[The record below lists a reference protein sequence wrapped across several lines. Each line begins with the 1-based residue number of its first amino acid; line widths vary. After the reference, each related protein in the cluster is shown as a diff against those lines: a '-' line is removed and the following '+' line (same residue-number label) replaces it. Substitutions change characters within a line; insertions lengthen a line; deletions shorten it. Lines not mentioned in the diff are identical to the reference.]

1 MLLHATG
8 GAEPDTPH
16 ADPPAPGRDFGRIAA
31 FAARLL
37 DTPLSV
43 LSLVEEERPYTCGA
57 PGDAWQRRLA
67 APLSRTLCGVAVRTG
82 SVVLAEDARDLP
94 AVLADPEMWLGEVGY
109 AGIPFHHADGRV
121 AGALSVADQRRR
133 AWTPEEVELLASLA
147 HFAALLVRSEDRGRT
162 LDGVLAAAAGSA
174 GRGVSLRM
182 LRKAVETMQLGVTI
196 TDLSGRILY
205 SNPADARMHGYEAGE
220 LEGADARILAP
231 PEQARPLQPQRLE
244 EVRSWSRETVNVR
257 KDGTRF
263 PVLLRSD
270 LVTDPAGRPVAL
282 VTCCEDL
289 THRKALEQELLR
301 NAFYDPVT
309 RLPNSGLLRH
319 RLDLTM
325 DAARREERRFAVV
338 GIELDRVQLVRDS
351 LGREAGEDLLRAA
364 GERLRE
370 CSPPEAMLAHVAQD
384 QFVVLVEPPQALDAA
399 TRVAACVR
407 GDAARALPGRGA
419 RRVHRGER
427 GRRALRP
434 GVHPRRRR
442 PPRRGD
448 RGGPRPRGGGR
459 AVPGLR
465 PRHARGGHG
474 PAGPGERPPPGAGAG
489 RAAGPLPADRA
500 AGHRQHHRLRGPRA
514 VGAPGARAPPPR
526 RVRAAGGGD
535 RAHPPHRPGGAGGGL
550 PHPGRLAAAPRVRGS
565 QDGGQPF
572 PATVRAAG
580 PGAAGAGRARPHR
593 RHAGDAGAGDHRE
606 RHPPA
611 LPAGDAG
618 APPAQGAGG
627 GAARGRLRDRLL
639 LPGLSAPPSPR
650 RAEDRPLLHLG
661 ERAQRPPDR
670 AHHRGHGAGARGG
683 GDRRGD
689 RDAPSSWAS
698 CGGSRASTGRGT
710 SSPARRPPR
719 RSKPSSGTILPG
731 EAAGAQG
738 PLGAGDGCLGGHRGR
753 VRAAARRPRRE
764 RRALCPLR
772 ATRCGRWPRAWRPS
786 TAWRPPW

>member
-407 GDAARALPGRGA
+407 GMLHEPFLAGGRDVFTGASVGVVLCGPEYTRADDVLRDAAIAVVRAREAGDGQYQVFDPAMHAAAMDRLDL
-419 RRVHRGER
+419 ENDL
-427 GRRALRP
+427 RRALER
-434 GVHPRRRR
+434 GELRVHYQPIVRLDTGSITGFEALARWEH
-442 PPRRGD
+442 PERG
-448 RGGPRPRGGGR
+448 
-459 AVPGLR
+459 
-465 PRHARGGHG
+465 
-474 PAGPGERPPPGAGAG
+474 
-489 RAAGPLPADRA
+489 
-500 AGHRQHHRLRGPRA
+500 
-514 VGAPGARAPPPR
+514 
-526 RVRAAGGGD
+526 
-535 RAHPPHRPGGAGGGL
+535 
-550 PHPGRLAAAPRVRGS
+550 
-565 QDGGQPF
+565 
-572 PATVRAAG
+572 
-580 PGAAGAGRARPHR
+580 
-593 RHAGDAGAGDHRE
+593 
-606 RHPPA
+606 
-611 LPAGDAG
+611 
-618 APPAQGAGG
+618 
-627 GAARGRLRDRLL
+627 LL
-639 LPGLSAPPSPR
+639 LPDEFVPLAEETGLILPIGLAVLEEACRTLAGWQQRPGCEDLRMAVNLSPRQFAQPDLVRRVQGVLARTGVTPGTLELEITESVILQHSPRVMQALHRLKALGVGLHVDDFGTGYSSLAYLHRLPLDALKIDRSFISGSEPNGLQIVRTIVAMAQALGVAVIGEGIETAELLGELRGLSCEYGQGYFFA
-650 RAEDRPLLHLG
+650 RP
-661 ERAQRPPDR
+661 
-670 AHHRGHGAGARGG
+670 
-683 GDRRGD
+683 
-689 RDAPSSWAS
+689 
-698 CGGSRASTGRGT
+698 
-710 SSPARRPPR
+710 
-719 RSKPSSGTILPG
+719 
-731 EAAGAQG
+731 
-738 PLGAGDGCLGGHRGR
+738 
-753 VRAAARRPRRE
+753 AAAE
-764 RRALCPLR
+764 EIEALFR
-772 ATRCGRWPRAWRPS
+772 DNPS
-786 TAWRPPW
+786 W

>member
-1 MLLHATG
+1 MLLHAAG
-8 GAEPDTPH
+8 GAELDTSHADTP
-16 ADPPAPGRDFGRIAA
+16 APCGDFGRIAEL
-31 FAARLL
+31 AARLL
-37 DTPLSV
+37 DAPLSV

-57 PGDAWQRRLA
+57 PGGAWQRRLT

-94 AVLADPEMWLGEVGY
+94 AVLADPEVWLGEVGY
-109 AGIPFHHADGRV
+109 AGIPFHHGDGRV
-121 AGALSVADQRRR
+121 AGALCVADQRRR
-133 AWTPEEVELLASLA
+133 TWTPEEVELLASLA
-147 HFAALLVRSEDRGRT
+147 HFAALLVRSENRGRT

-205 SNPADARMHGYEAGE
+205 SNPADARMHGYDVGE

-384 QFVVLVEPPQALDAA
+384 QFVVLIEPPQALDAA

-407 GDAARALPGRGA
+407 GMLREPFLAGGRDVFTGASVGVVLCGPEYTRADDVLRDAAIAVVRAREAGDGQYQVFDPAMHAAAMDRLDL
-419 RRVHRGER
+419 ENDL
-427 GRRALRP
+427 RRALER
-434 GVHPRRRR
+434 GELRVHYQPIVRLDTGSITGFEALARWEH
-442 PPRRGD
+442 PERG
-448 RGGPRPRGGGR
+448 
-459 AVPGLR
+459 
-465 PRHARGGHG
+465 
-474 PAGPGERPPPGAGAG
+474 
-489 RAAGPLPADRA
+489 
-500 AGHRQHHRLRGPRA
+500 
-514 VGAPGARAPPPR
+514 
-526 RVRAAGGGD
+526 
-535 RAHPPHRPGGAGGGL
+535 
-550 PHPGRLAAAPRVRGS
+550 
-565 QDGGQPF
+565 
-572 PATVRAAG
+572 
-580 PGAAGAGRARPHR
+580 
-593 RHAGDAGAGDHRE
+593 
-606 RHPPA
+606 
-611 LPAGDAG
+611 
-618 APPAQGAGG
+618 
-627 GAARGRLRDRLL
+627 LL
-639 LPGLSAPPSPR
+639 LPDEFVPLAEETGLILPIGLAVLEEACATLAAWQRRPGCEGLRMAVNLSPRQFAQPDLVRRVQGVLARTGITPGTLELEITESVILQHSPRVMQALHRLKALGVGLHVDDFGTGYSSLAYLHRLPLDALKIDRSFISGSEPNGLQIVRTIVAMAQALGVAVIGEGIETAELLGELRGLSCEYGQGYFFA
-650 RAEDRPLLHLG
+650 RP
-661 ERAQRPPDR
+661 
-670 AHHRGHGAGARGG
+670 
-683 GDRRGD
+683 
-689 RDAPSSWAS
+689 
-698 CGGSRASTGRGT
+698 
-710 SSPARRPPR
+710 
-719 RSKPSSGTILPG
+719 
-731 EAAGAQG
+731 
-738 PLGAGDGCLGGHRGR
+738 
-753 VRAAARRPRRE
+753 AAAEEIETLFR
-764 RRALCPLR
+764 
-772 ATRCGRWPRAWRPS
+772 GNPS
-786 TAWRPPW
+786 W